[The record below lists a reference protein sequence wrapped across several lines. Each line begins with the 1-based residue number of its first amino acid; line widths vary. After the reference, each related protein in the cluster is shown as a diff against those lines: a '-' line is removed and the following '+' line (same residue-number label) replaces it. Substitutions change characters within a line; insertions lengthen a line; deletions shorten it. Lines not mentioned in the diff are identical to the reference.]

1 MKTLHVRT
9 KAALAATGIVVLA
22 TVLGSVGLVWNQ
34 QNMMIGNLDAGA
46 LLRIGDLQSSMTDK
60 LLPTQIAIVGDD
72 SAFVQILD
80 SGGRIIS
87 TTKNIAG
94 EGVLMTPFDIKGA
107 NTETTL
113 YRNRK
118 MNAFDN
124 VDFRIV
130 SKSIIVNKKSYSIT
144 VGYSLQK
151 IETSITYLK
160 KLLLLLNIMIL
171 LFVYFSTW
179 FVTGKA
185 LKPVD
190 KMRSEV
196 DQLTANEFSKRV
208 SVPRSQDEIGRLGK
222 TLNAM
227 LDRLESSDQKQRRF
241 VSDASH
247 ELRNPLAGMRAQLEV
262 DLLYPDVNESTTT
275 RESLLKSTLRL
286 QNLTEDLL
294 TLAVADSAHLPLSR
308 VDLQTLI
315 QEELDDFNFSPDLS
329 VESTKVETNT
339 VWGNGAQLRRLFVNL
354 LDNANRFA
362 AQRIAVSL
370 VSQGDKV
377 KWEVV
382 DDGPGIS
389 PMDEERIFE
398 RFSRLDNSRSRNIGG
413 TGLGL
418 AIAKEIV
425 LAHGGDIRLCHEGKG
440 AHFVITLAKVELGL

>member
-1 MKTLHVRT
+1 
-9 KAALAATGIVVLA
+9 
-22 TVLGSVGLVWNQ
+22 
-34 QNMMIGNLDAGA
+34 
-46 LLRIGDLQSSMTDK
+46 
-60 LLPTQIAIVGDD
+60 
-72 SAFVQILD
+72 
-80 SGGRIIS
+80 
-87 TTKNIAG
+87 
-94 EGVLMTPFDIKGA
+94 
-107 NTETTL
+107 
-113 YRNRK
+113 
-118 MNAFDN
+118 
-124 VDFRIV
+124 
-130 SKSIIVNKKSYSIT
+130 
-144 VGYSLQK
+144 
-151 IETSITYLK
+151 
-160 KLLLLLNIMIL
+160 
-171 LFVYFSTW
+171 
-179 FVTGKA
+179 
-185 LKPVD
+185 
-190 KMRSEV
+190 MRSEV